1 MFEIPKLVIDLFQ
14 IASAVGVAG
23 ALIYAGLAYRGSKIS
38 EEIKRSYDSFKD
50 LKDLRTSLV
59 EHQEEYQNAFAMH
72 DWYERYFNAW
82 EWFSFMVNKKQ
93 IKNEEIQM
101 FFKPSLIDEYENRF
115 KIHFSKEL
123 EENDPEFYPQFQQL
137 YKDWTKKKIKVARFD

>member
-1 MFEIPKLVIDLFQ
+1 MMFDIPKLVIDLFQ

-38 EEIKRSYDSFKD
+38 EEIKRSYGSFKD

-59 EHQEEYQNAFAMH
+59 EHQEQYQNAFAMD

-93 IKNEEIQM
+93 IKNEEIKM
-101 FFKPSLIDEYENRF
+101 FFKPNLIDEYENRF
-115 KIHFSKEL
+115 KTHFSKKTGGE
-123 EENDPEFYPQFQQL
+123 
-137 YKDWTKKKIKVARFD
+137 